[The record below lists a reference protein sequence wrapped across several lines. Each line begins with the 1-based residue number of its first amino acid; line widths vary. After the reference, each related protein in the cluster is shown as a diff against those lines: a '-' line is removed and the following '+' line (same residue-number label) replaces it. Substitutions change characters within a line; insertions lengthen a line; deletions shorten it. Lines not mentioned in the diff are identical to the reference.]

1 MRSIAHSQAHTHTP
15 SPSQCSPGEQPP
27 LTGPR
32 ASDDSGWH
40 AATLAYSVP
49 SMTCGLDP
57 LLLPAR
63 LLLSLDLCEPQLPA
77 LHPCP
82 PHSRLPR
89 AGLSQCGATPTVSR
103 KGYNQLSD
111 SLQPPDLCHHHD
123 DRGGIQAGLTLSLMS
138 SSMGLLP
145 HSISTISLACPGTA

>member
-15 SPSQCSPGEQPP
+15 SPSQCSPGGQPP

-63 LLLSLDLCEPQLPA
+63 LSA
-77 LHPCP
+77 WI
-82 PHSRLPR
+82 S
-89 AGLSQCGATPTVSR
+89 VSR
-103 KGYNQLSD
+103 S
-111 SLQPPDLCHHHD
+111 C
-123 DRGGIQAGLTLSLMS
+123 
-138 SSMGLLP
+138 LP
-145 HSISTISLACPGTA
+145 STPVPRIVGCPEQD